1 MYLRMVIVDQQTHI
15 SFAAI
20 HIDISK
26 TDNDFSNPSSA
37 RIYLGLHPRYQVDDN
52 PVDNPYAIRVNT
64 AIYNSI
70 CL

>member
-64 AIYNSI
+64 AIYN
-70 CL
+70 